1 MQNAYCGREHSE
13 LMGLKDDRG
22 GNRRR
27 QRSVAWW
34 EAGGAHRDFGLESS
48 GKALEVLYRDDVIR
62 YEF

>member
-1 MQNAYCGREHSE
+1 
-13 LMGLKDDRG
+13 MGLKDDRG

-34 EAGGAHRDFGLESS
+34 EAGGVHRDFGLESS